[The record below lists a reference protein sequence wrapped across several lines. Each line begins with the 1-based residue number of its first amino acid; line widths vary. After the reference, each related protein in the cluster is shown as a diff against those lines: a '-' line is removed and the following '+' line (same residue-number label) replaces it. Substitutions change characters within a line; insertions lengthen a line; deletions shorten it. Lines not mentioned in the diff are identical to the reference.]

1 MSARRAAIALV
12 GLSLAVPGWSLAQGI
27 GDTAAKQ
34 RAARERARQQE
45 SARKAEPSRVFTND
59 DLAAGRPPGQAGG
72 SEGSAP
78 AEGSTAPAEGARVT
92 GGESGSEAALPSQR
106 LRAEL
111 DAASSAKARV
121 AGLEARV
128 REVGAKLN
136 PMSTSFIYGAGGS
149 GSANEEAE
157 VRSELRQLEADL
169 GEARQE
175 LARATEALED
185 ASRRQS
191 VPPPPE

>member
-72 SEGSAP
+72 SESSAP
-78 AEGSTAPAEGARVT
+78 AEGSAAPAEAAPVT
-92 GGESGSEAALPSQR
+92 GSEAALPSQR

-121 AGLEARV
+121 AGLEARL

-136 PMSTSFIYGAGGS
+136 PMSTSYIYGAGGS
-149 GSANEEAE
+149 GSATEEAE

-169 GEARQE
+169 SEARQE

-191 VPPPPE
+191 VPLPPE

>member
-78 AEGSTAPAEGARVT
+78 AEGPTAPAEAAPVT
-92 GGESGSEAALPSQR
+92 GSEAALPSQR